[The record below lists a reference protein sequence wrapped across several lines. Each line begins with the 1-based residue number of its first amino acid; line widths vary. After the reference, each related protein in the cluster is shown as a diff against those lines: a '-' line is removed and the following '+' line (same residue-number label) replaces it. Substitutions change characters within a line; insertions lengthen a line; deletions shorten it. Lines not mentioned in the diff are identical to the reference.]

1 MNVTVNSTNYGCF
14 GLGGVN
20 KLRIALES
28 QDQLRSAVKP
38 ELTPIKKDETH
49 AEELK
54 SENCTEQT

>member
-1 MNVTVNSTNYGCF
+1 MVNSTNYGCF

-28 QDQLRSAVKP
+28 PDQLRSAAITEKSSV
-38 ELTPIKKDETH
+38 KKDETQNH
-49 AEELK
+49 EFE